1 MTNSQTTKLD
11 GNKFYNLVK
20 DFHVAFDHPV
30 ANKPTPLTLERG
42 TDRSVWSAE
51 EVVAEFLQVSANDE
65 DSFLSAYDN
74 FLEGLEKAKQKA
86 LKEEYSTDETTRIVN
101 QVDALIDGLYF
112 IFGSLVEIGIEP
124 DKVFEIVHSANMSKL
139 FSHPDGT
146 KYAKYREEDGKILK
160 SPEFFAP
167 EAKLK
172 EEVLRQIKEAEP
184 K

>member
-1 MTNSQTTKLD
+1 MTNSQTIKQD

-20 DFHVAFDHPV
+20 EFHVAFNHPV
-30 ANKPTPLTLERG
+30 ADKPTPLTLERA
-42 TDRSVWSAE
+42 TDRTTWTGE
-51 EVVAEFLQVSANDE
+51 EVIAEFLQQSANNE
-65 DSFLSAYDN
+65 EEYLQAHAN
-74 FLEGLEKAKQKA
+74 LLTGLEKAKQKSLA
-86 LKEEYSTDETTRIVN
+86 MDYNKNDEDKIVG

-124 DKVFEIVHSANMSKL
+124 DKVFKIVHSANMSKL
-139 FSHPDGT
+139 FTAENGT

-167 EAKLK
+167 EDKLK
-172 EEVLRQIKEAEP
+172 EEVLRQIKAAES